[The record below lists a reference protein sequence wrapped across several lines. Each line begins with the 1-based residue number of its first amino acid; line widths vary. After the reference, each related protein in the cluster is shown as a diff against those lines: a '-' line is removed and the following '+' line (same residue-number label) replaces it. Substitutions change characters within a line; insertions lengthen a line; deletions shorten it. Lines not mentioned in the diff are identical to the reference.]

1 MRVIIN
7 IIVGLLLIIGAFFI
21 AKSIISGKEKPH
33 TKSAKVVK
41 TVFIDTVLNGSIQV
55 KVPANGNLKA
65 VRRIELY
72 AEVQGVFNGNK
83 KLFKAGETYQ
93 KGELLVSI
101 DGKEYYAN
109 IVSQRS
115 NLYNQITAIMPD
127 LKLDYPI
134 DFSKWESYLKGFDIK
149 KSITALPEPSTEKVK
164 YFINGKNITSLF
176 FTIKNMEEHYSKFQ
190 IYAPFSGVLTEA
202 SVNPGTLIRTGQ
214 KLGEFI
220 DPSVYELEVAVNKSY
235 SELLKVGKEVAL
247 SNIDK
252 TKTWKGKVARVNGRV
267 DLATQTVAV
276 FIAVKD
282 KDLKEG
288 MYLEAQLDAQE
299 INNAIEIPRKLLVDG
314 SQVYTVNNGLLELKT
329 VQPIYF
335 TKNTVVLKGLE
346 NGTFLLEKAVPGAYE
361 NMSVNIHKATK

>member
-7 IIVGLLLIIGAFFI
+7 IIVGILLIIGAFFI
-21 AKSIISGKEKPH
+21 AKGIISGKEKRH
-33 TKSAKVVK
+33 SKAEKVVK
-41 TVFIDTVLNGSIQV
+41 TVFVDTVHNHSIQI

-65 VRRIELY
+65 ARRIELY
-72 AEVQGVFNGNK
+72 AEVQGVFKGNN
-83 KLFKAGETYQ
+83 KLFKVGETYQ
-93 KGELLVSI
+93 KGNLLVNM
-101 DGKEYYAN
+101 DGSEYYAN

-127 LKLDYPI
+127 LKLDYPNA
-134 DFSKWESYLKGFDIK
+134 FSKWEAYLKGFDIK
-149 KSITALPEPSTEKVK
+149 KSLTALPEPNSEKEK
-164 YFINGKNITSLF
+164 YFINGNNITSLF
-176 FTIKNMEEHYSKFQ
+176 FTIKNMEEHYRKFQ

-202 SVNPGTLIRTGQ
+202 NVNPGTLIRTGQ

-220 DPSVYELEVAVNKSY
+220 DPSVYELEVAVNKAY

-247 SNIDK
+247 SNIDH
-252 TKTWKGKVARVNGRV
+252 TKTWKGKVARVNGKV
-267 DLATQTVAV
+267 DLTTQTVAV

-299 INNAIEIPRKLLVDG
+299 IENAVEIPRKLLVDG
-314 SQVYTVNNGLLELKT
+314 KEVYTVNNGLLALKT
-329 VQPIYF
+329 VKPVYF

-346 NGTFLLEKAVPGAYE
+346 NGTLLLEKSVPGAYE
-361 NMSVNIHKATK
+361 NMSVNIHQATK